1 MSTTDQQ
8 KPRPV
13 GRPTKYDPAYCDA
26 IIEVMATGASATSFA
41 AKIGVSRS
49 TLNLWA
55 DAHPEFMEALNA
67 GTAKCAA
74 WWERQARA
82 GASGAQVS
90 APLIIFGL
98 KNMAAEDWREK
109 QEIDH
114 RSGDGSMTPKDAGA
128 AVLEAIRA
136 KHDAR

>member
-13 GRPTKYDPAYCDA
+13 GRPTKYDPAYCEQIIA
-26 IIEVMATGASATSFA
+26 FMAKGASVAAFAAEIEVA
-41 AKIGVSRS
+41 RS
-49 TLNLWA
+49 TINEWA
-55 DAHPEFMEALNA
+55 EKHPEFSEALNIA
-67 GTAKCAA
+67 KAKCAA
-74 WWERQARA
+74 WWERRARA

-90 APLIIFGL
+90 AALIIFGL
-98 KNMAAEDWREK
+98 KNMAPDDWRDK